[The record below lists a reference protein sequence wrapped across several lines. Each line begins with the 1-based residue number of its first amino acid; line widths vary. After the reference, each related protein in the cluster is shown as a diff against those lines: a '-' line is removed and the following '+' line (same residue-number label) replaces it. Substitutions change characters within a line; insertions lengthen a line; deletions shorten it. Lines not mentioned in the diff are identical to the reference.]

1 MLFFLYKVNDL
12 GASKIKEK
20 AKTVVHFRNINMDPA
35 LSGKNIIILEG
46 DGQKTIGKPGKA
58 NIELSGLG

>member
-1 MLFFLYKVNDL
+1 M

-20 AKTVVHFRNINMDPA
+20 AKKICHFRNINMDPA